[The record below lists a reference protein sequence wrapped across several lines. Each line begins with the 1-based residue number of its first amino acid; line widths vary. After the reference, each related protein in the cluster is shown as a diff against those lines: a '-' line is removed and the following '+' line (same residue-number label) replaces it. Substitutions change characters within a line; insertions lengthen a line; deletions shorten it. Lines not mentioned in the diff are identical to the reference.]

1 MPSISRPASS
11 VGYLYGLGDHAL
23 SAEDLQ
29 RPAEVGAGARISPC
43 SLHGEE
49 CDGVSTKEPWL
60 TKRVMDGQ
68 GWEEELP
75 MMERAGR
82 VMVDWAGLLKEERGR
97 GAE

>member
-1 MPSISRPASS
+1 
-11 VGYLYGLGDHAL
+11 L
-23 SAEDLQ
+23 STEDLL
-29 RPAEVGAGARISPC
+29 RLAEVGAGERIAPC

-75 MMERAGR
+75 MIERAGR
-82 VMVDWAGLLKEERGR
+82 VMMDWAGLLEEERVGCVQ
-97 GAE
+97 